1 MGLGACMRP
10 RSWTGKIERQAAS
23 LLNVDLADVRALDHN
38 TLQLGRRRPG
48 RPPTRPTHTMC
59 DDSEGLNSVLIR
71 QACRGQLM
79 NGAHCDGAQSF
90 GLEEVVRKD
99 RQVPDARVGVR
110 ATEVSIPPRLNE
122 ITTFAKAKRG
132 LCRLGSRGESE
143 LKGRALIRHC
153 ASVLWHADRCG
164 PVSPNAGSPG
174 RNRRRVMPFT

>member
-1 MGLGACMRP
+1 
-10 RSWTGKIERQAAS
+10 
-23 LLNVDLADVRALDHN
+23 
-38 TLQLGRRRPG
+38 
-48 RPPTRPTHTMC
+48 MC

-90 GLEEVVRKD
+90 GLEEVVRKV

-122 ITTFAKAKRG
+122 ITTFAKAKRD

-143 LKGRALIRHC
+143 LKGRAVIRHC
-153 ASVLWHADRCG
+153 ATVLWHADRCV

-174 RNRRRVMPFT
+174 RNRRRVGCRSHRTWAYPGLRCARRWPDPDRCGLQLLVRSARERADRSPGPTLPRSD